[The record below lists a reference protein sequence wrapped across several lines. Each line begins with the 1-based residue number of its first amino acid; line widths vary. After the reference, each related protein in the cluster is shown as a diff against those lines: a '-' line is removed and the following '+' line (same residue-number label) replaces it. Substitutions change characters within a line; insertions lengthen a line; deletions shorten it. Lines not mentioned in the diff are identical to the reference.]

1 MPDPVARL
9 LEVARKVTWENG
21 FDQPECEVLARLAR
35 IVSAP
40 TDAEL
45 ALFRSEMG
53 FTFNTKI
60 NKVLRLLARLAV
72 DGAK

>member
-40 TDAEL
+40 TEEEFSRLRGVSATSKEIRAFL
-45 ALFRSEMG
+45 AS
-53 FTFNTKI
+53 
-60 NKVLRLLARLAV
+60 LARLAV